1 MGNSP
6 VARPASAAR
15 PEPTENT
22 PLLGNKAVPPK
33 QSLWQSIFAVENR
46 ILAVGFLITLSFT
59 FTQVS

>member
-1 MGNSP
+1 MGSSP
-6 VARPASAAR
+6 VGSPASAAR

-22 PLLGNKAVPPK
+22 PLLGNKSAPPK